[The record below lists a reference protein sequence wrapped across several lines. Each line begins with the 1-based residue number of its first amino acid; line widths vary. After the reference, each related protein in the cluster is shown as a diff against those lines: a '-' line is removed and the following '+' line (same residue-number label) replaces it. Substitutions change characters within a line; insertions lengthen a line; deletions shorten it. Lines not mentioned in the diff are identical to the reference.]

1 MPHNYVLGFMNI
13 IKASSIFLSKTL
25 KKGLLECK
33 ILDNL
38 LMKSINILP
47 NNNETTKKFYSKN
60 FINLPNH
67 LLVEPR

>member
-13 IKASSIFLSKTL
+13 IKASSIFLSKNL